1 MARRKKDRAKPREEE
16 EEQASAAEQQ
26 AAAWDAEEQGP
37 VSEAHE
43 PVSHEPEADAPEE
56 AIFDSH
62 VPPVAGIVASA
73 GGLEAYKRLLMAMP
87 VKSGVAFVLIPHLDP
102 THESLMVELLARYTQ
117 MRVVE
122 AEEGMQ
128 VEANRVYVIPPNK
141 YMTIASGVLRLTGP
155 VERRSS
161 QTSIDVFLR
170 SLAWDLQEKAICIV
184 LSGTGSHGT
193 LGLKAVKANGGMA
206 MVQDPRTADYDR
218 MPRSA
223 VATGLADY
231 VLPVEHMPEA
241 LVGYVQHFYVNG
253 DRSKEEHIEAPD
265 QINAV
270 LAVLRAHSKYDF
282 RCYRKRMLV
291 RRVERRMGLNHL
303 DKPDAYL
310 AFLREHPDEIK
321 HLSRD
326 LLISVTS
333 FFRDPEAYKVL
344 QSEVV
349 VPLVESK
356 QSDDPIRVWVPGCAT
371 GEEPYSIAMLLL
383 DEMAKQQKACRLQI
397 FATDVDEEVLD
408 VARVGI
414 YPESITTDVSPERL
428 RHFTR
433 VDETVFQVC
442 KQLRESVTFATQN
455 LISDPPFSKMDLVS
469 CRNLLIYLEP
479 ETQRKIIPLIHFA
492 LKDGGYLFLGPSETI
507 VRQTELFE
515 PISKK
520 WRIYRRI
527 GPSRLDRIEFPVS
540 GRSEPQRQRRMVEPE
555 FARIGRIVE
564 IAQRT
569 LLEEFV
575 PATVL
580 INRKCQVLYLFG
592 PTADYLEVPSGEP
605 TNNLLE
611 MVREGLRTKLR
622 KAVQSAIED
631 GHAVIIDDVHVRR
644 GGAYYPVEVTVK
656 LLQSPRNA
664 AGLMLVTFR
673 AKSEPTPPPP
683 PLSPEDEDSRIRQ
696 LDHELRATREDLN
709 STIEELESSNE
720 ELRGSNEEVMSMN
733 EELQSTNEELE
744 TSKEELQSLN
754 EELTTVNNQL
764 HEKLEELEGAT
775 NDLANLLNCTD
786 IATVFLDTELRIK
799 RFTPAS
805 TRMFNLIA
813 TDVGRP
819 LSDIAQK
826 YLDPHLLRDAQE
838 VLRDLTTREHE
849 VTSEGGHWCIRRIL
863 PYRTSDNRVEGVLM
877 TFTDVTQLKGASEK
891 ARLLATV
898 LLDSND
904 AVIVH
909 DFEGRI
915 QVWNSGA
922 ERLYGYT
929 ETEALQMNAE
939 ALVPPE
945 QGHGFLAAWDRL
957 RRKVRVLPYEGQRV
971 TKDGRR
977 LDVAVTSTVLLDD
990 RGRTAAIATTEHDI
1004 TDRKQAQARLE
1015 AEVARQTA
1023 ILREQQQRLRAILNS
1038 PDDAIITCDQ
1048 GGIIESVNSATE
1060 RMFGFTTSE
1069 LIGQNVKTLLMPAFE
1084 AAHDVH
1090 LQNFL
1095 NSGEQKPGGLAR
1107 EVTARRK
1114 DGSFFPVELAVSE
1127 VENYR
1132 LYTGI
1137 LRDASKR
1144 KALERQVLEIAELER
1159 RRIGTELHD
1168 QVGQELTALGLLSG
1182 GLLEAA
1188 KAHAEPDSETLRKI
1202 SQGIQRVLRQVRG
1215 ISRGLVPIEVN
1226 AQGLT
1231 DSLKELVEQLDQ
1243 TSPARCSFYCDPPAA
1258 VDNDIQAQHLYLI
1271 TGEACTNALRHGT
1284 PEHIEV
1290 SLLARDGRLVLRI
1303 ADDGTGVPDQFH
1315 DGLGIR
1321 LMRNRARLVNAS
1333 LTILPAEPKGTQVVC
1348 TLIKDSSDESDQR

>member
-1 MARRKKDRAKPREEE
+1 MARKKQKDATPREEE
-16 EEQASAAEQQ
+16 ERQAPA
-26 AAAWDAEEQGP
+26 AEEQAAG
-37 VSEAHE
+37 SDREDQAAN
-43 PVSHEPEADAPEE
+43 PESTEQESQDPEQDTP
-56 AIFDSH
+56 DSH

-73 GGLEAYKRLLMAMP
+73 GGLEAYKRLLTAMP
-87 VKSGVAFVLIPHLDP
+87 ANSGVAFVLIPHLDP
-102 THESLMVELLARYTQ
+102 THESLMVELLARYTR

-128 VEANRVYVIPPNK
+128 VEANRIYIIPPNK
-141 YMTIASGVLRLTGP
+141 YMTIAGGVLRLTGP

-206 MVQDPRTADYDR
+206 MVQDPRTAEYDR

-231 VLPVEHMPEA
+231 VVPVEQMPEA

-253 DRSKEEHIEAPD
+253 DRSKEEHLDGQD
-265 QINAV
+265 QLNAV
-270 LAVLRAHSKYDF
+270 VAVLRAHTKYDF
-282 RCYRKRMLV
+282 RSYRKRMLV

-303 DKPDAYL
+303 DKLDAYL

-321 HLSRD
+321 QLSRD

-333 FFRDPEAYKVL
+333 FYRDPEAYKVL
-344 QSEVV
+344 QAEVIG
-349 VPLVESK
+349 PLVESK
-356 QSDDPIRVWVPGCAT
+356 QPDDAIRVWVPGCAT
-371 GEEPYSIAMLLL
+371 GEEPYSIAILFLEEL
-383 DEMAKQQKACRLQI
+383 AKSEKACRLQI
-397 FATDVDEEVLD
+397 FATDVDEEALE
-408 VARVGI
+408 VARAGI

-428 RHFTR
+428 RYFTR
-433 VDETVFQVC
+433 VDDTAYQVC

-479 ETQRKIIPLIHFA
+479 ETQRKVIPLIHFS
-492 LKDGGYLFLGPSETI
+492 LRQGSFLFLGPSETI

-527 GPSRLDRIEFPVS
+527 GPNRLDRIEFPAS
-540 GRSEPQRQRRMVEPE
+540 GRTEPLRQRRNVEPE
-555 FARIGRIVE
+555 SPRIGRIVE

-580 INRKCQVLYLFG
+580 VNRKCQILYFFG
-592 PTADYLEVPSGEP
+592 PTSEYLEVPAGEP
-605 TNNLLE
+605 TNDLLE
-611 MVREGLRTKLR
+611 MVREGLRAKLR
-622 KAVQSAIED
+622 KAVQSAMLD
-631 GHAVIIDDVHVRR
+631 GNAVIIDDGHIRR
-644 GGAYYPVEVTVK
+644 GGAYFPVEVTVK
-656 LLQSPRNA
+656 LLQSPRAA
-664 AGLMLVTFR
+664 AGLMLITFR
-673 AKSEPTPPPP
+673 PKTEPAPPPP
-683 PLSPEDEDSRIRQ
+683 PLSPAEEESRISQ
-696 LDHELRATREDLN
+696 LNRELRATKEDLN
-709 STIEELESSNE
+709 SSIEELESSNE

-775 NDLANLLNCTD
+775 NDLSNLLNCTD

-813 TDVGRP
+813 SDVGRP

-826 YLDPHLLRDAQE
+826 YVDPTLLHESQE
-838 VLRDLTTREHE
+838 VLRDLRVREHE
-849 VTSEGGHWCIRRIL
+849 VASEGGHWCIRRVL
-863 PYRTSDNRVEGVLM
+863 PYRTRDNRVEGVLM
-877 TFTDVTQLKGASEK
+877 TFTDVTQLKNASEK

-898 LLDSND
+898 LMDSND

-909 DFEGRI
+909 DFDGTI

-922 ERLYGYT
+922 ERMYGYT
-929 ETEALQMNAE
+929 EAEALQMNAE
-939 ALVPPE
+939 ALITPE
-945 QGHGFLAAWDRL
+945 QGHGMLATWDRL
-957 RRKVRVLPYEGQRV
+957 RRKLRVLPYEAVRI

-977 LDVAVTSTVLLDD
+977 VDVTVTSTVLLDE
-990 RGRTAAIATTEHDI
+990 RGRPVAIATTEHDI
-1004 TDRKQAQARLE
+1004 TERKQAQVRLE

-1023 ILREQQQRLRAILNS
+1023 ILREQQERLRAILNS
-1038 PDDAIITCDQ
+1038 PDDAIITCDRE
-1048 GGIIESVNSATE
+1048 GIIESVNSATE
-1060 RMFGFTTSE
+1060 RMFGYSTDE
-1069 LIGQNVKTLLMPAFE
+1069 LIGQNIKTLMMPSFQAE
-1084 AAHDVH
+1084 HDVY

-1095 NSGEQKPGGLAR
+1095 TTGEQKVVGLGR

-1114 DGSFFPVELAVSE
+1114 DGSLFPVDLAVGE
-1127 VENYR
+1127 VENYK

-1137 LRDASKR
+1137 LRDASQR
-1144 KALERQVLEIAELER
+1144 RELERQVLAIADLER
-1159 RRIGTELHD
+1159 RRIGAELHD
-1168 QVGQELTALGLLSG
+1168 QVGQELTALGLLSAS
-1182 GLLEAA
+1182 LIESAQ
-1188 KAHAEPDSETLRKI
+1188 AHTEPDPDNLRKV
-1202 SQGIQRVLRQVRG
+1202 SNAIQRVLGQVRAL
-1215 ISRGLVPIEVN
+1215 SQGLVPVEVS

-1231 DSLKELVEQLDQ
+1231 AALKQMTEQFGQGTNVACNFRSDKPEAGC
-1243 TSPARCSFYCDPPAA
+1243 TD
-1258 VDNDIQAQHLYLI
+1258 DEAQHLYLI
-1271 TGEACTNALRHGT
+1271 AREACTNALKHAS
-1284 PEHIEV
+1284 PQHVDID
-1290 SLLARDGRLVLRI
+1290 LLARDSRLVLRI
-1303 ADDGTGVPDQFH
+1303 SDDGSGRPEQFH
-1315 DGLGIR
+1315 EGLGIR
-1321 LMRNRARLVNAS
+1321 LMQNRARLINAS
-1333 LTILPAEPKGTQVVC
+1333 LSIMPARPKGTQVVC
-1348 TLIKDSSDESDQR
+1348 TLTKEHSDDA